1 MQNKVISFIGIVNLS
16 EYFKN
21 ILPFGR
27 GFVDPYSL
35 RIRIQETIML
45 RIQRI
50 RKRIF
55 NSKQGQKWV
64 FNIYAQNDLIR
75 YFYRGAVKQ

>member
-1 MQNKVISFIGIVNLS
+1 MHAKQSYILYRIW
-16 EYFKN
+16 EDFKI
-21 ILPFGR
+21 ILPLGR
-27 GFVDPYSL
+27 GFMNPYSL
-35 RIRIQETIML
+35 PIRIQETIML

-50 RKRIF
+50 RKKIF
-55 NSKQGQKWV
+55 NSKHGQKWV